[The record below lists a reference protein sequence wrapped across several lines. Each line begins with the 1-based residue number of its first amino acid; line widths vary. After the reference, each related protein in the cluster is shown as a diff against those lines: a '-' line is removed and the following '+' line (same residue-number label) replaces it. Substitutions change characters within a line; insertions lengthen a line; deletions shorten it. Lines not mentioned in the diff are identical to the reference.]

1 MLSAGAFV
9 ARGGKKHAVENPED
23 WEQWLAPQSLQALAA
38 KDTRWLAANVTKN
51 YQRSVEYAGNI
62 LQRQG
67 AEVLDAPIMIS
78 IGTIHSVKGGEAD
91 VVYVFPD
98 VSNAGS
104 EEMETLAGRDAAIRL
119 GYVAMTRAREELVL
133 CEPIGINELGIG

>member
-1 MLSAGAFV
+1 M
-9 ARGGKKHAVENPED
+9 
-23 WEQWLAPQSLQALAA
+23 
-38 KDTRWLAANVTKN
+38 TKN

-98 VSNAGS
+98 VSNAGA
-104 EEMETLAGRDAAIRL
+104 EEMETVAGRDAAIRL